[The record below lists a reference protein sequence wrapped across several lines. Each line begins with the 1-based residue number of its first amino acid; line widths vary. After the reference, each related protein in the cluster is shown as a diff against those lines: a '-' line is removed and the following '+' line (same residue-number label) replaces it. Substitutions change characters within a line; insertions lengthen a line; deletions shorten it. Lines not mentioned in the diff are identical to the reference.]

1 MQRQSSRARRH
12 VFRLANYEI
21 RIELKISRVQK
32 KICTKMFVQNP
43 RALTSSNR
51 FDAVSCNANYVN
63 ASFFNNLLCP
73 ACRKMHLYIHFVQKH
88 TISSAPFY
96 KLFTAASPVRCF
108 HWSTTS
114 RHSSPLQFIA
124 QLHVRRFEWPL
135 LDTVHA
141 ALPAVQLPPLRSPLR
156 LTHSC
161 ASLEPWL
168 QSSLFAFA
176 HRTPLNPTATCD
188 LSSVL
193 PSLESVP

>member
-1 MQRQSSRARRH
+1 
-12 VFRLANYEI
+12 
-21 RIELKISRVQK
+21 
-32 KICTKMFVQNP
+32 MFLQNP

-51 FDAVSCNANYVN
+51 FDAAARNANYVN

-73 ACRKMHLYIHFVQKH
+73 PCRKMHLYIHFVQKY

-96 KLFTAASPVRCF
+96 KPMTAASPLRCF
-108 HWSTTS
+108 HWSTTC

-124 QLHVRRFEWPL
+124 QLHVRRLECSL

-141 ALPAVQLPPLRSPLR
+141 ALPADQLPPLRSPLR

-168 QSSLFAFA
+168 QPSLFALA
-176 HRTPLNPTATCD
+176 YRTPLYQM
-188 LSSVL
+188 
-193 PSLESVP
+193 SLL

>member
-1 MQRQSSRARRH
+1 
-12 VFRLANYEI
+12 
-21 RIELKISRVQK
+21 
-32 KICTKMFVQNP
+32 MFLQNP

-51 FDAVSCNANYVN
+51 FDAAARNANYVN

-73 ACRKMHLYIHFVQKH
+73 ECRKMHLYIHFVQKH

-96 KLFTAASPVRCF
+96 KPFTAASPVRCF

-168 QSSLFAFA
+168 QSSFFAFA
-176 HRTPLNPTATCD
+176 YRTPLNPTATRD